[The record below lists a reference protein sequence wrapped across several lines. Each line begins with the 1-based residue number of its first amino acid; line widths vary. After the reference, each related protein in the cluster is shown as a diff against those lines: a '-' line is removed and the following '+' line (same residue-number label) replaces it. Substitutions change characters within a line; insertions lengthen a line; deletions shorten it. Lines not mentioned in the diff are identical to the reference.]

1 MRIGILGFGNM
12 GEALAAGLRERQPD
26 CELAVYEKVEA
37 QSRLAAERYGAKV
50 CATLAEIAAAS
61 EILIVA
67 VKPQNTDELL
77 AGLKSV
83 SRGARVISIVAGK
96 RIAYFQ
102 ERLGTD
108 QVVRFMPNLAARE
121 GKAAVGVSC
130 ATTVQ
135 ADFRSQALQIAE
147 SVGIAVEVGEEL
159 LAAITG
165 ISGSGLAY
173 AFAFVHAMA
182 LGGVQ
187 AGLSYPTALA
197 VSLEVAE
204 GAVALLKKSGEH
216 PIGLL
221 SKVTSPGGTT
231 IAGVR
236 ALEEGGF
243 TATVMDAVVR
253 ASQRARELES

>member
-12 GEALAAGLRERQPD
+12 GEALAAGLRERQPES
-26 CELAVYEKVEA
+26 ELSVCEKVEA
-37 QSRLAAERYGAKV
+37 RSRLAAERYGAKI
-50 CATLAEIAAAS
+50 CATPAEIAAAA

-77 AGLKSV
+77 ARMKSA

-102 ERLGTD
+102 EGLGTD

-121 GKAAVGVSC
+121 GKAAVGVSY
-130 ATTVQ
+130 APAVR
-135 ADFRSQALQIAE
+135 AEFRSQALQIAQAIG
-147 SVGIAVEVGEEL
+147 VAVEVSEEL

-173 AFAFVHAMA
+173 VFAFVHAMA

-187 AGLSYPTALA
+187 AGLSYPTALSVA
-197 VSLEVAE
+197 LEVAE
-204 GAVALLKKSGEH
+204 GAVALLKKDGGH
-216 PIGLL
+216 PIDLL
-221 SKVTSPGGTT
+221 SKVASPGGTT

-243 TATVMDAVVR
+243 TAAVMDAVVR
-253 ASQRARELES
+253 ASQRAHELES

>member
-12 GEALAAGLRERQPD
+12 GEAFAAGLRERQPEW
-26 CELAVYEKVEA
+26 ELAVYEKVEA
-37 QSRLAAERYGAKV
+37 QSRLAAERYGATL
-50 CATLAEIAAAS
+50 CASPAEIAEGS

-77 AGLKSV
+77 ASL
-83 SRGARVISIVAGK
+83 RPYCRQARVISIVAGK

-102 ERLGTD
+102 EGLGTD

-130 ATTVQ
+130 AAGVQ
-135 ADFRSQALQIAE
+135 PDFRAQALRIAQA
-147 SVGIAVEVGEEL
+147 VGTALEVSEEL

-173 AFAFVHAMA
+173 VFAFLHAMA

-187 AGLSYPTALA
+187 AGLSYPTALSA
-197 VSLEVAE
+197 AFEVAE
-204 GAVALLKKSGEH
+204 GAVALLRKSGEH
-216 PIGLL
+216 PISLL
-221 SKVTSPGGTT
+221 AKVTSPGGTT

-243 TATVMDAVVR
+243 TAAVMDAVVR
-253 ASQRARELES
+253 ASDRARELES